1 MRRRIIASLVIA
13 GIAALALTACGGK
26 KEEAPVQSSE
36 PAVTQAGSGAED
48 PGMILG
54 GWQLN
59 DDETIGWATEE
70 ATAAFEK
77 ATTELTGADYQI
89 VAQLGQQVVAGM
101 NYMFLCKETMVTAN
115 PVTKLSIV
123 TVYADL
129 EGNAKIT
136 NVEDLDL
143 GTFYDAANPED
154 SEASGT
160 LLGGWSI
167 PDGFQAVNLPV
178 PVSTAYDQALANES
192 GYYPMALLGSQLV
205 NGTNYAVLC
214 FDGSAPCIAYI
225 YAPLEGDAELVNVY
239 PINLGEFSGN

>member
-1 MRRRIIASLVIA
+1 MRRRIIATLVIA

-36 PAVTQAGSGAED
+36 PAPTVAPAASGTENPD
-48 PGMILG
+48 MILG

-59 DDETIGWATEE
+59 DDDTIGWATEE

-89 VAQLGQQVVAGM
+89 VAQLGQQVVSGM

-123 TVYADL
+123 TIYADL
-129 EGNAKIT
+129 EGNAKIA

-143 GTFYDAANPED
+143 GMFYGAED
-154 SEASGT
+154 SEVSEA

-167 PDGFQAVNLPV
+167 PNGFQAVNLPD
-178 PVSTAYDQALANES
+178 PASTAYDQALGDES

-205 NGTNYAVLC
+205 NGTNYAFLC
-214 FDGSAPCIAYI
+214 FDESAPCLVYI
-225 YAPLEGDAELVNVY
+225 YAPLEGDAELANVY
-239 PINLGEFSGN
+239 HINLGEYSGR

>member
-36 PAVTQAGSGAED
+36 PAVTQAASGTED

-59 DDETIGWATEE
+59 DDETVGWATEE

-129 EGNAKIT
+129 EGNAKVA

-143 GTFYDAANPED
+143 GMFYGAED
-154 SEASGT
+154 SEVSEA

-178 PVSTAYDQALANES
+178 PASTAYDQALANES

-239 PINLGEFSGN
+239 HLDLGVLSGR